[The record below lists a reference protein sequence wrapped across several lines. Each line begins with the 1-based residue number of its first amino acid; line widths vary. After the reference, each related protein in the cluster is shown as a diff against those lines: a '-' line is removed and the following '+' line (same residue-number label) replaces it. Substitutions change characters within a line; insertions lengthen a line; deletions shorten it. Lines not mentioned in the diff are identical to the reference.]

1 MRPNND
7 GKRMDDE
14 IDRGFLTRLRKLI
27 GRKCTYLGKDCLLI
41 DLLSEEGVLI
51 LEAQERLPP
60 IQTDQYGQAT
70 CRSNELLQVP
80 IFGNDETSFS
90 EEIMDLLA
98 SLSNGEKNRKPA
110 PP

>member
-1 MRPNND
+1 
-7 GKRMDDE
+7 MDDE

-41 DLLSEEGVLI
+41 DLLSEEGALI
-51 LEAQERLPP
+51 LEAQERVPP
-60 IQTDQYGQAT
+60 IQTDQYGQAI
-70 CRSNELLQVP
+70 CRSKELLQVP